1 MDTDVS
7 VNLLDLTFALKNSSA
22 DQVTDQGIALHH
34 SASTIH
40 MPGGHSALPSSV
52 FIRVHPWL
60 ILLCVFLA
68 GCSSLPPANV
78 TAFSSGVTATRN
90 QTTLAFQGVTD
101 LTSQSIIDYAAAQS
115 TLTDSN
121 FLPVLPPESVAT
133 WDTTFSGLQK
143 YAQNLVLLTSP
154 DVARDYENAVVN
166 LAAQIK
172 QTGDDL
178 KSQKIISA
186 EPTLSPSLAT
196 AFTEL
201 SSLILRAKAE
211 HDARAILTQADPA
224 VRQIFTNMAAAIGDS
239 QNKALRGTVHAHWE
253 QNKAKLKVAFLG
265 TSPEDRRSL
274 AAQYATMLA
283 GEITQDLALASLQH
297 SFFAL
302 ADAHHALAT
311 GRNASLAVAINTV
324 EQEIQHTYDLSTRF
338 QKLTH

>member
-1 MDTDVS
+1 
-7 VNLLDLTFALKNSSA
+7 
-22 DQVTDQGIALHH
+22 
-34 SASTIH
+34 
-40 MPGGHSALPSSV
+40 
-52 FIRVHPWL
+52 
-60 ILLCVFLA
+60 
-68 GCSSLPPANV
+68 
-78 TAFSSGVTATRN
+78 
-90 QTTLAFQGVTD
+90 
-101 LTSQSIIDYAAAQS
+101 
-115 TLTDSN
+115 
-121 FLPVLPPESVAT
+121 
-133 WDTTFSGLQK
+133 
-143 YAQNLVLLTSP
+143 VLLTSSG
-154 DVARDYENAVVN
+154 VAGDYENAVVN
-166 LAAQIK
+166 LAIQLK

-178 KSQKIISA
+178 NSQKTISA

-201 SSLILRAKAE
+201 SSLVLRAKAQ
-211 HDARAILTQADPA
+211 HGARAILVQADPT

-265 TSPEDRRSL
+265 TDKPKERRSL

-283 GEITQDLALASLQH
+283 GEVTQDLALASLQH

-311 GRNASLAVAINTV
+311 GRNASLAAAINTV